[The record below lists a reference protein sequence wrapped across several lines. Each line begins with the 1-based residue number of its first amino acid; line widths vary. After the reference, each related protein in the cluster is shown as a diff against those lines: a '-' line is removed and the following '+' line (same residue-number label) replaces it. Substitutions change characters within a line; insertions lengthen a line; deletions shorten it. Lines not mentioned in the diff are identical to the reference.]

1 MVISCKFGI
10 AVFCALPCHQFY
22 TRETSNGHFE
32 NLYTL
37 FRTPSVYLNGK
48 VDNKEM
54 TNGAS
59 RTMQG
64 KIQTPT

>member
-10 AVFCALPCHQFY
+10 AVFCEEKLQ
-22 TRETSNGHFE
+22 NGHFE
-32 NLYTL
+32 NLYIL